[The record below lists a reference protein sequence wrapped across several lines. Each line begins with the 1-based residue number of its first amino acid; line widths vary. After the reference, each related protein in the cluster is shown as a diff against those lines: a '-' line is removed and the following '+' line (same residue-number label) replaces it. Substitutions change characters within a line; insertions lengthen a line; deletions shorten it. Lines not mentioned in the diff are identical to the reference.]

1 MDAGRY
7 NAYYDLLEHEVEKL
21 YVVARKARKKGLDP
35 SLEVEV
41 PLAQD
46 MASRVESLVG
56 PPDIAPL
63 IRKLDKSGISREE
76 VSLEV
81 AARICQGAFIQ
92 GTQNEL
98 AEQAVRTAL
107 AILTEGIVSAPL
119 EGIAMVK
126 VKENSD
132 GSKYLAIYFAGP
144 IRSAGGTAAALAVLI
159 ADYVSQ
165 KLHLSPFKVTP
176 DEIERFIEEAELYN
190 RNVRLQYKPSA
201 EEIRIALTNI
211 SVEVTGETT
220 DNIEV
225 TGYRDLPRIETN
237 CLRGGA
243 MLALCE
249 GILQKSAKMLK
260 VTKKASIPGW
270 DWLKDVGASKKTKKT
285 ESGGVSPNWV
295 YLTDIIAG
303 RPIFS
308 HPMAR
313 GGFRIRYGR
322 SRNTGFAGWGF
333 HPATMFILDS
343 FLAIGTQM
351 KTERPGKAN
360 VAAPVDSIE
369 GPIVKLR
376 DGTVLR
382 VETSQQAR
390 EINDKVDEILFLG
403 DALIGYGDFLEN
415 NHMLLPSGYV
425 EEWWVQELEAAHP
438 PESYRR
444 YIDNPYDIG
453 ERDALHISREFGIP
467 LHPRFVHHW
476 EDINLEELRSLV
488 NWAAQGTLDKHLL
501 RLPKQPKEKALL
513 ERICL
518 PHVVERDAYVVRS
531 ETFRLC
537 LDKERFEDVVPLIET
552 EGKEERDIVLEV
564 VSKVL
569 GVPLRF
575 KCPVT
580 VGGRMGRPE
589 KAKERAMS
597 PPVHGLYPIGGAG
610 GKTRSLIK
618 AMENNYARVEVASR
632 YCEHCKAYTT
642 RVLCPHCGEP
652 TVVHTKCSNRRCKRG
667 TDAMID
673 HVAEEC
679 PACGAKA
686 VPYMYQNIDVKSEM
700 QDALGRL
707 GIPTPKE
714 IKGVVGM
721 MSAEKIPEPIDKAI
735 LRAHNSVYV
744 FKDGTLRFDATDV
757 PLTHIIPREIHTT
770 VEELRKLGYDSDHTG
785 APLKTDGQVVEL
797 KVQDIILSDNA
808 ADYLVRCCA
817 FIDQLLVKTYGLE
830 PFYNVE
836 CREHLVGHLVIGLAP
851 HTSAGVLGR
860 IIGYTEAKVGYAHP
874 FFHAAKRRN
883 CDGDEDAIMLLMD
896 TLLNFSRHFLPERRG
911 GKMDAP
917 LVLTTRIDPEEIDK
931 EAHNIDV
938 STRYPV
944 SFYESTQEYAHPSAL
959 DIETVSSRLGRPE
972 SLYDLHFNIP
982 TSDIADG
989 PIASSYKTLG
999 SMSEKI
1005 DAQLELA
1012 RKIRAVNLDDTA
1024 QRVIVSHFI
1033 PDLIGN
1039 LRSFSK
1045 QTFRCVN
1052 CNTIYRRV
1060 PLSGKCSKCYGG
1072 RIVLTVSKGSVE
1084 KYLQVS
1090 KDIVRKYDVDP
1101 YIAQRIDVLESELA
1115 SVFKDRVKQMTLAD
1129 FAP

>member
-1 MDAGRY
+1 MDPGRY
-7 NAYYDLLEHEVEKL
+7 ASYYHRLESEAD
-21 YVVARKARKKGLDP
+21 VVYNIAREARKRGLDP
-35 SLEVEV
+35 SLDVEIF
-41 PLAQD
+41 LAQD

-56 PPDIAPL
+56 PEGIAPL
-63 IRKLDKSGISREE
+63 IRELDKSGISRDE

-81 AARICQGAFIQ
+81 AARICQGAYGE
-92 GTQNEL
+92 GTLETL

-107 AILTEGIVSAPL
+107 AVLTEGIVSAPL

-126 VKENSD
+126 IKENGD

-159 ADYVSQ
+159 ADYVRQ
-165 KLHLSPFKVTP
+165 KLHLSPFMITS
-176 DEIERFIEEAELYN
+176 DEVERFIEEVELYN

-201 EEIRIALTNI
+201 EEVRTALSHI
-211 SVEVTGETT
+211 GVEVTGETT
-220 DNIEV
+220 DQIEV

-249 GILQKSAKMLK
+249 GILQKSAKLLK
-260 VTKKASIPGW
+260 ITKKAAIPGW
-270 DWLKDVGASKKTKKT
+270 EWLKDVGASKKSKKT
-285 ESGGVSPNWV
+285 ESGGVSPNWT

-313 GGFRIRYGR
+313 GGFRVRYGR

-343 FLAIGTQM
+343 FLAVGTQM

-376 DGTVLR
+376 DGSVVR
-382 VETSQQAR
+382 VESSEQAR

-415 NHMLLPSGYV
+415 NHLLLPSGYV
-425 EEWWVQELEAAHP
+425 EEWWVQELEAADT
-438 PESYRR
+438 EGR
-444 YIDNPYDIG
+444 YERYVENPYDIG
-453 ERDALHISREFGIP
+453 ERDALHISRALGIP
-467 LHPRFVHHW
+467 LHPRYCYHW
-476 EDINLEELRSLV
+476 EDLNLEELRALV
-488 NWAAQGTLDKHLL
+488 AWAAEGVVEKNALV
-501 RLPKQPKEKALL
+501 LPRKKVEKSYL
-513 ERICL
+513 EKMCL
-518 PHVVERDAYVVRS
+518 PHKVDRDRIIIPS
-531 ETFRLC
+531 ETFRHC
-537 LDKERFEDVVPLIET
+537 MDRERFDDVVPLVDT
-552 EGKEERDIVLEV
+552 EGKGERDIVLEV

-569 GVPLRF
+569 GIPLRF
-575 KCPVT
+575 KCPIT

-597 PPVHGLYPIGGAG
+597 PPVHGLFPLGGAG
-610 GKTRSLIK
+610 GKTRSLVK
-618 AMENNYARVEVASR
+618 AMDNNYLRVEVSSR
-632 YCEHCKAYTT
+632 YCPHCRTYGY
-642 RVLCPHCGEP
+642 RMLCPACGEP
-652 TVVHTKCSNRRCKRG
+652 TVQHYKCSNRRCKRG
-667 TDAMID
+667 PDAVID
-673 HVAEEC
+673 HPADAC
-679 PACGAKA
+679 PACGAEV
-686 VPYMYQNIDVKSEM
+686 VPYRFLDINIRQEM
-700 QDALGRL
+700 ESSLSRL
-707 GIPTPKE
+707 GIELPKE
-714 IKGVVGM
+714 VKGVIGM
-721 MSAEKIPEPIDKAI
+721 TSVEKIPELLDKAL
-735 LRAHNSVYV
+735 LRARNGVFV

-770 VEELRKLGYDSDHTG
+770 ASQLRELGYETDWRG
-785 APLKTDGQVVEL
+785 APLRSDEQVVEL
-797 KVQDIILSDNA
+797 KVQDIVLSDNA
-808 ADYLVRCCA
+808 ADYLVRCCT
-817 FIDQLLVKTYGLE
+817 FIDELLEGSYGL
-830 PFYNVE
+830 PRFYNAM
-836 CREHLVGHLVIGLAP
+836 CREELFGHLVIGLAP
-851 HTSAGVLGR
+851 HTSAGILGR
-860 IIGYTEAKVGYAHP
+860 VIGYTEAKVGYAHP
-874 FFHAAKRRN
+874 FFHASKRRN
-883 CDGDEDAIMLLMD
+883 CDGDEDAVLL
-896 TLLNFSRHFLPERRG
+896 LLDALINFSRHFLPERRG

-931 EAHNIDV
+931 EAHNIDI
-938 STRYPV
+938 SLRYPL
-944 SFYESTQEYAHPSAL
+944 SFYEQTQEYVHPSS
-959 DIETVSSRLGRPE
+959 IKIPTVSDRLGTPE
-972 SLYDLHFNIP
+972 SLYNLHFNIP
-982 TSDIADG
+982 TRDIADA

-999 SMSEKI
+999 SMAEKI

-1012 RKIRAVNLDDTA
+1012 RKIRAVDLDDTA
-1024 QRVIVSHFI
+1024 QRVIISHFI

-1060 PLSGKCSKCYGG
+1060 PLSGKCAKCYGG

-1090 KDIVRKYDVDP
+1090 KDIVRKYHVDP
-1101 YIAQRIDVLESELA
+1101 YIAQRIDVLETELA
-1115 SVFKDRVKQMTLAD
+1115 SVFKERVQQMTLAD